1 MKIKKFNFQKVKST
15 NQTAL
20 RIIKNTNCQFG
31 VVISE
36 KQTKGK
42 GQYGK
47 KWISYKENVCL
58 SFFYKLEKINLPID
72 LLTKKNCFL
81 VKNVISKYCK
91 KKINFK
97 PPNDLLINGKKICG
111 ILQEKIEKSK
121 KVYLIVGIGFNLI
134 KSPNI
139 INYPATNLFK
149 ITNKKI
155 NKKKF
160 VKELKITFEKFLS
173 KYYKTC

>member
-91 KKINFK
+91 KKN
-97 PPNDLLINGKKICG
+97 
-111 ILQEKIEKSK
+111 
-121 KVYLIVGIGFNLI
+121 
-134 KSPNI
+134 
-139 INYPATNLFK
+139 
-149 ITNKKI
+149 
-155 NKKKF
+155 
-160 VKELKITFEKFLS
+160 
-173 KYYKTC
+173 